1 MVSPLARWS
10 VVKYLKK
17 AGKCSER
24 QACVVVGLSRSLVRY
39 IARQRRDEAELIK
52 KIHKLAI
59 RHSRYGYRRIT
70 VLLRREGCKINRKR
84 VHRIWKA
91 EGLSLPLRRPRRR
104 RVGPAGEI
112 VNKAEYPNH
121 VWSYDFVE
129 DRTERGGK
137 LRILAI
143 IDEYTRECL
152 AIRVAASI
160 PALAVVGVL
169 EWLFLTRGV
178 PKYLRSDNGPEF
190 VARAVCQW
198 LGSSGCQTLFINPGS
213 PWENGYIESFFDKLR
228 DECLNREVFRNGREA
243 QAIVKNWRQEYNNY
257 RPHSSL
263 DYLTPAEFARRYYEK
278 NQTEEAG
285 QSRVKAGS
293 LSL

>member
-1 MVSPLARWS
+1 MGIP
-10 VVKYLKK
+10 
-17 AGKCSER
+17 
-24 QACVVVGLSRSLVRY
+24 RSLVRY
-39 IARQRRDEAELIK
+39 IARRRRDEAELIK

-70 VLLRREGCKINRKR
+70 VLLRRGGWQVNRKR
-84 VHRIWKA
+84 VHRIWKS
-91 EGLSLPLRRPRRR
+91 EGLGLPQRRPRRR
-104 RVGPAGEI
+104 RMGSVREI
-112 VNKAEYPNH
+112 INKAEYPNH
-121 VWSYDFVE
+121 VWSYDFAE

-152 AIRVAASI
+152 AIRVAPSI
-160 PALAVVGVL
+160 PASAVIETL

-178 PKYLRSDNGPEF
+178 PKFLRSDNGPEF
-190 VARAVCQW
+190 VSRALCQW
-198 LGSSGCQTLFINPGS
+198 LETSDCQTLFITPGS

-228 DECLNREVFRNGREA
+228 DECLNREVFSNGREA
-243 QAIVKNWRQEYNNY
+243 QAIVENWRQEYNNY

-263 DYLTPAEFARRYYEK
+263 DYLTPAEFAKRYYQR
-278 NQTEEAG
+278 NQVTEVRQLVE
-285 QSRVKAGS
+285 KAGS